1 MLGEINNQ
9 NFPEVLVGTE
19 LYDDAGV
26 VRISDEL
33 ALVTTVD
40 FFTPVV
46 DDPFEFGAIA
56 AANSLSDIYAMGA
69 APVSALNIVGFPEKS
84 MPLEILKEIING
96 GLAVAGEANLPIVG
110 GHTIKSPE
118 PFYGLSI
125 TGSIN
130 PKRIWTNSSAQS
142 GDLIYLTKPLGTGV
156 ITTAAKN
163 DKADIDT
170 ITNAIKVM
178 RELNRNAA
186 DAISSVFEYESECRC
201 AVTDVT
207 GYGLL
212 GHLQEMLIGSEKS
225 AAIDFS
231 KVIFLPG
238 AVELARKD
246 IFPGGSKANLLS
258 VEPNMTWQN
267 NFENYEKLL
276 LADAQ
281 TSGGLLIAIGQNYAD
296 SLEVGL
302 KKSDVNF
309 ARIGEIT
316 ERKEWLIKVAKS

>member
-1 MLGEINNQ
+1 VLGGINKQ
-9 NFPEVLVGTE
+9 GFPEVLVGTE

-26 VRISDEL
+26 VRLSDNL

-56 AANSLSDIYAMGA
+56 VANSLSDIYAMGA
-69 APVSALNIVGFPEKS
+69 VPASALNIVGFPEKS
-84 MPLEILKEIING
+84 MPLGILREIING

-130 PKRIWTNSSAQS
+130 PKRIWTNSSAQA

-170 ITNAIKVM
+170 IENAIKIM
-178 RELNRNAA
+178 KELNRESANAIA
-186 DAISSVFEYESECRC
+186 SVFENESECRC
-201 AVTDVT
+201 AVTDIT

-212 GHLQEMLIGSEKS
+212 GHLAEMLIGSKKS
-225 AAIDFS
+225 ALIDFS
-231 KVIFLPG
+231 NVIFLPG

-246 IFPGGSKANLLS
+246 LFPGGSKSNLLS
-258 VEPNMTWQN
+258 VEPNIIWQN
-267 NFENYEKLL
+267 GFENYEKLL

-281 TSGGLLIAIGQNYAD
+281 TSGGLLISIGRTYAD
-296 SLEVGL
+296 GLEAEL
-302 KKSDVNF
+302 KESDVNF
-309 ARIGEIT
+309 ALIGEIT
-316 ERKEWLIKVAKS
+316 ERKEWLIKVEKN